1 MIKGW
6 TLKSSRKS
14 FLQILELMSD
24 VSVTRGRSYWNI
36 RPRIFDFFFYQGFL
50 SRTLTTHRTA
60 GKRREPSFCS
70 LYHFHPLP
78 NIQTLTLHMRWFLTY
93 IFNRNAL
100 YLSDWYSMRFNN
112 LPTFWLTDLMLI
124 FVCLFDDLILGF
136 CCSSLTREI
145 D

>member
-1 MIKGW
+1 MFAFLSMHVRIMIKGW
-6 TLKSSRKS
+6 TLKSSWKS

-78 NIQTLTLHMRWFLTY
+78 NIQTSTLHMRWFLTY
-93 IFNRNAL
+93 VFNRNACIYQTAIRWGL
-100 YLSDWYSMRFNN
+100 TTYRPFDW
-112 LPTFWLTDLMLI
+112 LI
-124 FVCLFDDLILGF
+124 WC
-136 CCSSLTREI
+136 
-145 D
+145 

>member
-1 MIKGW
+1 MFAFLSMHVRIMIKGW
-6 TLKSSRKS
+6 TLKSSWKS

-70 LYHFHPLP
+70 LCHFHPLP

-93 IFNRNAL
+93 VFNRNACIYQTAIRWGL
-100 YLSDWYSMRFNN
+100 TTYRPFDW
-112 LPTFWLTDLMLI
+112 LI
-124 FVCLFDDLILGF
+124 WC
-136 CCSSLTREI
+136 
-145 D
+145 